1 MIIQRENR
9 VRAPAS
15 IGRIELD
22 AALAYIKKSPK
33 TLDISVPT
41 VNTYTRRV
49 YEKLHVRSRGQVV
62 AKYAHLPL
70 ADEQTKNPI
79 RD

>member
-22 AALAYIKKSPK
+22 AAL
-33 TLDISVPT
+33 L
-41 VNTYTRRV
+41 
-49 YEKLHVRSRGQVV
+49 RSR
-62 AKYAHLPL
+62 
-70 ADEQTKNPI
+70 PI
-79 RD
+79 

>member
-22 AALAYIKKSPK
+22 AALLFVMTRKSP
-33 TLDISVPT
+33 LDTIISQ
-41 VNTYTRRV
+41 
-49 YEKLHVRSRGQVV
+49 GQTSQMITDRNHSAPFS
-62 AKYAHLPL
+62 AKAS
-70 ADEQTKNPI
+70 
-79 RD
+79 

>member
-22 AALAYIKKSPK
+22 AALPQDA
-33 TLDISVPT
+33 T
-41 VNTYTRRV
+41 
-49 YEKLHVRSRGQVV
+49 EKDV
-62 AKYAHLPL
+62 L
-70 ADEQTKNPI
+70 AEDEETK
-79 RD
+79 

>member
-22 AALAYIKKSPK
+22 AALARAAR
-33 TLDISVPT
+33 
-41 VNTYTRRV
+41 VNFWIV
-49 YEKLHVRSRGQVV
+49 FK
-62 AKYAHLPL
+62 
-70 ADEQTKNPI
+70 
-79 RD
+79 